1 MSQEMYFADKE
12 IEAIR
17 RYLANIDRADRSGCR
32 RNYISNQVRNIR
44 LLLSR
49 AERREKNTLL

>member
-1 MSQEMYFADKE
+1 MYFADKE

>member
-1 MSQEMYFADKE
+1 MYFADKE
-12 IEAIR
+12 IDAIR
-17 RYLANIDRADRSGCR
+17 RYLANIDRADRAGAK